1 MLRYIG
7 RRLLWMIP
15 VLLGVSFILFSI
27 MEFSPGDPA
36 RMLLGEYAAKADVDA
51 LHEEMGL
58 NEPFLVRYGNYVVSM
73 LHGDFGTSYQTR
85 VNCATEILQRFPAT
99 LKIAG
104 SATFLAAVIGI
115 PIGII
120 SATKQYSMTDVF
132 VTTTSMIFTSIPA
145 FWLGLILIVVF
156 TLHLHVLPSV
166 GSGTWKHFVMPA
178 LAMSAQL
185 TATLVRMT
193 RSTMLDVI
201 RQDYIRTAKAK
212 GASQKRII
220 LKHALR
226 NTMLP
231 VVTIL
236 GLDFGNLLGGCLI
249 IENVFGISG
258 LGTLMVDAV
267 KSKDTPMLVAS
278 VLFASLVGGLVTLI
292 VDVIYTYIDP
302 RVKMQYIKGSK

>member
-1 MLRYIG
+1 MIRYIG
-7 RRLLWMIP
+7 KRLLWMIP

-36 RMLLGEYAAKADVDA
+36 RMILGEYASQNDVEA
-51 LHEEMGL
+51 LREEMGL
-58 NEPFLVRYGNYVVSM
+58 NEPFLIRYGTYVINM
-73 LHGDFGTSYQTR
+73 LQGDFGTSYQTKI
-85 VNCATEILQRFPAT
+85 NCATEIVERFPAT

-104 SATFLAAVIGI
+104 SATLLAAVIGI

-120 SATKQYSMTDVF
+120 SATRQYSKMDVF
-132 VTTTSMIFTSIPA
+132 VTTTAMLFTSIPA
-145 FWLGLILIVVF
+145 FWLGLILIVIF
-156 TLHLHVLPSV
+156 TLNLHLLPSV
-166 GSGTWKHFVMPA
+166 GSASWKHFIMPA

-201 RQDYIRTAKAK
+201 KQDYIRTAKAK
-212 GASQKRII
+212 GASSKRVI

-231 VVTIL
+231 VITIL
-236 GLDFGNLLGGCLI
+236 GLDFGNLLGGALI

-258 LGTLMVDAV
+258 LGTLMVEAV

-278 VLFASLVGGLVTLI
+278 VLFASFVGGLVTLI

-302 RVKMQYIKGSK
+302 RVKMQYVKGSK